1 MGIAKLLL
9 VGTAGL
15 LAVPA
20 AAQDSREAEAGKAFI
35 EYPKESLKWREEGIV
50 HYRVKIDARGRPR
63 ECAIT
68 QSSGYHRLDIATCN
82 LLLDNARFTPGQN
95 SAGKG
100 ARSTYEGRVH
110 WRLS

>member
-1 MGIAKLLL
+1 MGSVRLLL

-15 LAVPA
+15 LAFPA

-35 EYPKESLKWREEGIV
+35 TYPKESLKWREEGIV
-50 HYRVKIDARGRPR
+50 HYRVKIDARGRAR
-63 ECAIT
+63 ECAVT

-82 LLLDNARFTPGQN
+82 LLMDNANFTPAQN
-95 SAGKG
+95 SGGK
-100 ARSTYEGRVH
+100 ATRSTYEGRVH